1 MKYIKITSPDIENG
15 PGCRVTL
22 WIPGC
27 KHRCEGCHNAWT
39 SSYEIGSEF
48 TQDTF
53 KQLCDILDKPYIAG
67 LTISGGDPLMQSD
80 DVLIDICQIVYDIK
94 EKYPDK
100 NIWLYTGYKYEEL
113 QGIQLDILHYV
124 DVLVDGPFELDK
136 KDTTLAFRGSYNQ
149 RIINLN
155 ELY

>member
-1 MKYIKITSPDIENG
+1 
-15 PGCRVTL
+15 
-22 WIPGC
+22 
-27 KHRCEGCHNAWT
+27 
-39 SSYEIGSEF
+39 
-48 TQDTF
+48 
-53 KQLCDILDKPYIAG
+53 
-67 LTISGGDPLMQSD
+67 MQSD
-80 DVLIDICQIVYDIK
+80 EVLIDICQLVYDIK

-113 QGIQLDILHYV
+113 QGIQLDILHYI